1 MNTTEAILTGFVI
14 GLFVGTCLG
23 AIVFSLC
30 RMAAADVEKGSSK

>member
-1 MNTTEAILTGFVI
+1 MSTAAAVLTGFVI

-23 AIVFSLC
+23 AIVFSLS